1 MVFVWGY
8 HGMIA
13 ATHGIVQSNYSKIIK
28 DGLVLWLDAMN
39 NNSYPESGTTWTDL
53 SGNNITGTLTNGP
66 TFDTANGG
74 SIVFDGS
81 NDFVQTNIN
90 SSFTA
95 MTLMGF
101 IKRNGAQVDY
111 TGIFY
116 SRGTSITGISFYST
130 NNLGYTWNAVPA
142 TYEWNSNLLVPDNT
156 WCMVAMSVTSTT
168 ATAYVNTSSATNTV
182 SHTSTTIDD
191 LKLGQDEVG
200 SRFMNGNIANVM
212 MYNRALSAT
221 EILQNFNATRG
232 RFEI

>member
-1 MVFVWGY
+1 MS
-8 HGMIA
+8 
-13 ATHGIVQSNYSKIIK
+13 TQYSPKIIT
-28 DGLVLWLDAMN
+28 DGLVLALDAGN
-39 NNSYPESGTTWTDL
+39 VKSYPSSGTTWNDL

-90 SSFTA
+90 RSFTA

-101 IKRNGAQVDY
+101 IKRNGTQVDY
-111 TGIFY
+111 AGIFY
-116 SRGTSITGISFYST
+116 SRGSSVTGLDFYST
-130 NNLGYTWNAVPA
+130 TQNLGYTWNGAVN
-142 TYEWNSNLLVPDNT
+142 TYTFNSNLLVPNNT

-168 ATAYVNTSSATNTV
+168 ATLYVNTSSAINTV

-191 LKLGQDEVG
+191 LRLGQDEFG

-212 MYNRALSAT
+212 MYNRALSAN
-221 EILQNFNATRG
+221 EIFQNFNATRS
-232 RFEI
+232 RFGV